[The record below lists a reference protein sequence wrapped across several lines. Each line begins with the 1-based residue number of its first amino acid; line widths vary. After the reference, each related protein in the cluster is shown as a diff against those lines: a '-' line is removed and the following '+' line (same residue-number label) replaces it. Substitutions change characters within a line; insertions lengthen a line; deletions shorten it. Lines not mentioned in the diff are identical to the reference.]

1 MDTSEGPRPIELEVA
16 VPKSLAGAHSD
27 VAVVLGSGL
36 SAFAEG
42 LPSPVLVP
50 YDDIEG
56 FPRSGADVVGHA
68 GRLALADV
76 DGLAVAAFQGRVHMY
91 QGFDALEAAYPVR
104 LASALGAT
112 TLVVTNAA
120 GGVAGG
126 LAPGDLMLLAD
137 QMNLTGRNP
146 LVSWPGPEGGN
157 PFVPMSDAYDAGL
170 RELARDV
177 AATEGVELKEG
188 VYAGLLGPTYETPA
202 EAAMLRSLGADAVG
216 MSTVVEVITA
226 RALGMRALGI
236 SLIANVAAGA
246 HLSHDEVLAAGEQA
260 ADRLSRLLT
269 GILFRLK
276 A

>member
-1 MDTSEGPRPIELEVA
+1 MDTAEGPRPVELEVV
-16 VPKSLAGAHSD
+16 VPPTLEGELAD
-27 VAVVLGSGL
+27 VGIVLGSGL

-42 LPSPVLVP
+42 LPSPRFVS
-50 YDDIEG
+50 YDDVEG
-56 FPRSGADVVGHA
+56 FPRAGADVVGHA

-91 QGFDALEAAYPVR
+91 QGFDALDAAYPVR
-104 LASALGAT
+104 LAAALGAT
-112 TLVVTNAA
+112 TLIVTNAA
-120 GGVAGG
+120 GGVSAG
-126 LAPGDLMLLAD
+126 LALGDLMLLAD

-146 LVSWPGPEGGN
+146 LVAWPGPEGGN

-177 AATEGVELKEG
+177 AAGEGVSLKEG

-202 EAAMLRSLGADAVG
+202 EVAMLRSLGADAVG

-236 SLIANVAAGA
+236 SLITNVAAGA

-269 GILFRLK
+269 GILFRLN